1 MTELENVK
9 LDKKRLTDT
18 TDIFQPLDY
27 SFMSIKNL
35 ADLPACDPRILTS
48 TNLEIKKSRNGKW
61 ISQTFKVNNNHI
73 EDITSLPSLV
83 NELFDNVSNLI
94 WLDMSCNNIAHIPNS
109 LGCLKHLKIIYL
121 HGNLI
126 TTFQEVI
133 KLKQLPYLSKLTLHG
148 NPVEKERVI
157 NYSLPCI
164 NEGYFHTVLSILP
177 NLITL
182 DFTGISRADKQTAA
196 LVRRPGQNKQ

>member
-35 ADLPACDPRILTS
+35 ADLSACDPRILTS

-94 WLDMSCNNIAHIPNS
+94 WLDMSCNNIAHIPN
-109 LGCLKHLKIIYL
+109 
-121 HGNLI
+121 
-126 TTFQEVI
+126 
-133 KLKQLPYLSKLTLHG
+133 
-148 NPVEKERVI
+148 
-157 NYSLPCI
+157 
-164 NEGYFHTVLSILP
+164 GYFHTVLSILP

-196 LVRRPGQNKQ
+196 LVRRPGQNNQ

>member
-1 MTELENVK
+1 
-9 LDKKRLTDT
+9 
-18 TDIFQPLDY
+18 
-27 SFMSIKNL
+27 MSIKNL
-35 ADLPACDPRILTS
+35 ADLSACDPRILTS

-94 WLDMSCNNIAHIPNS
+94 WLDMSCNNIAHIPNVGCFLSLFSISAQS

-157 NYSLPCI
+157 SYSLPCI
-164 NEGYFHTVLSILP
+164 NEVSCHRQL
-177 NLITL
+177 
-182 DFTGISRADKQTAA
+182 
-196 LVRRPGQNKQ
+196 